1 VRRKE
6 FSIEEHKEIE
16 NFLNEMSFGYLG
28 TVGEDGFPHLTPLNY
43 VYWDGSLYFHGS
55 HAGAKMRE
63 IAEAGKVSF
72 AVAKEYAI
80 IPSYY
85 SDERL
90 ACPAT
95 AFFKSVHI
103 RGLAE
108 KVVDL
113 EEKAKVLTA
122 LMEKLQP
129 EGGYDPITPE
139 DSEYRKALK
148 AVAVVRIAVEE
159 LTAKF
164 KFGQNM
170 EETRRSGIVEKL
182 GERGRPDD
190 AETAELMR
198 KYCPMHRGS

>member
-1 VRRKE
+1 MRRKE

-16 NFLNEMSFGYLG
+16 EFLGEMSFGYLG
-28 TVGEDGFPHLTPLNY
+28 TVGEDGCPHLTPLNY
-43 VYWDGSLYFHGS
+43 VYLEGSIYFHGS

-72 AVAKEYAI
+72 AVAKEFAI

-108 KVVDL
+108 KVDGL
-113 EEKAKVLTA
+113 EEKAQVLTA
-122 LMEKLQP
+122 FMEKLQP
-129 EGGYDPITPE
+129 EGGYDPITPL
-139 DSEYRKALK
+139 DPEYMKGLK
-148 AVAVVRIAVEE
+148 AVAVVRIKPEE
-159 LTAKF
+159 ITAKF

-170 EETRRSGIVEKL
+170 NEEHRGKIMTGLEERSKPEDL
-182 GERGRPDD
+182 
-190 AETAELMR
+190 ETIEMMK
-198 KYCPMHRGS
+198 KYCPFHKE